1 MRIDPSGAE
10 LLDLARTA
18 VLEELLPL
26 LPASAHYTA
35 RMVCNAMAIAQR
47 QLQGQSPASAGT
59 DGQAF
64 IHAIEAGELD
74 GQHPQAAAGRDAL
87 WRLTCEQLA
96 ESDPKALPG

>member
-10 LLDLARTA
+10 LLALARTA
-18 VLEELLPL
+18 VLEELLPQ

-47 QLQGQSPASAGT
+47 QLQAAHAPGATTTLTT
-59 DGQAF
+59 DDWQGIWQ
-64 IHAIEAGELD
+64 
-74 GQHPQAAAGRDAL
+74 
-87 WRLTCEQLA
+87 LTCEQLA

>member
-10 LLDLARTA
+10 LLALSRTA

-47 QLQGQSPASAGT
+47 QLQAAAAPGATLPVT
-59 DGQAF
+59 DWQAF
-64 IHAIEAGELD
+64 TQAMDAGQLD
-74 GQHPQAAAGRDAL
+74 GPDAAGRQQL
-87 WRLTCEQLA
+87 WQLTCEQLA

>member
-1 MRIDPSGAE
+1 MRIDPPGAE

-35 RMVCNAMAIAQR
+35 RMVCNALAIAQR
-47 QLQGQSPASAGT
+47 QLQAPASAT
-59 DGQAF
+59 DSTDWQAF
-64 IHAIEAGELD
+64 IHAIDAGQLD
-74 GQHPQAAAGRDAL
+74 GQSALAAASRDQL